1 MSKKEKLQ
9 KNPVRPLSPPAVSE
23 TFSTF
28 RIRIILLFDENEYR
42 LKGPGVSSMAKKE
55 VACAQDLAMWIKSYF
70 FDPNYN
76 SCFFAIVM
84 KIMR

>member
-1 MSKKEKLQ
+1 
-9 KNPVRPLSPPAVSE
+9 
-23 TFSTF
+23 
-28 RIRIILLFDENEYR
+28 
-42 LKGPGVSSMAKKE
+42 MAKKE